1 MSNLPLNRRS
11 FLSGL
16 GLFTIL
22 PSAGR
27 IWKALRSE
35 PETFLVSAV
44 DLCSDYERYCAFEWK
59 PTHGWFCTV
68 TGSRWAITEFR
79 ALSPDESLR
88 YAEQRKSIPI
98 GRPV

>member
-27 IWKALRSE
+27 IWKALRPE

-44 DLCSDYERYCAFEWK
+44 DLRSDYERFCSFDWV
-59 PTHGWFCTV
+59 PTHGWFCTI
-68 TGSRWAITEFR
+68 TNSRWASTEFR
-79 ALSPDESLR
+79 ALSHDESLR
-88 YAEQRKSIPI
+88 YAKQLKSIPI